1 MTRAQ
6 QAERAEALERLRE
19 WLKPGDTVYTILR
32 HVSRSGMQRT
42 IDVVHFDARGATH
55 DGRQGTP
62 LHLGYNIAQALGMS
76 YDRQREGVKVG
87 GCGMDMGFHL
97 VYSLSSALFRDG
109 FGCVGEGCP
118 SNDHSNG
125 DRDYRAHVS
134 CEYGCR
140 STGGRAAPD
149 ACVHPDLPGQHT
161 HWHRDGGYAL
171 RARWL

>member
-1 MTRAQ
+1 MTKAQ

-32 HVSRSGMQRT
+32 HVSRSGMQRN
-42 IDVVHFDARGATH
+42 IAPVVFL
-55 DGRQGTP
+55 DGRADNP
-62 LHLGYNIAQALGMS
+62 RFLYWNVALVLGMTP
-76 YDRQREGVKVG
+76 DREREGVKVG

-109 FGCVGEGCP
+109 FGCIGEGCP

-149 ACVHPDLPGQHT
+149 ACVHPDLPNQHV

-171 RARWL
+171 RQRWL